1 VKTSDDIHSSEQ
13 SAPEKRLEFER
24 FLADLSGR
32 LVALPPERV
41 DDEIQNA
48 LKEVLEFFQIERCAL
63 LHLLPGK
70 TLYRVEYNANANGIS
85 SPYVGITLPVSLF
98 PWMTR
103 KVAFEREVVSF
114 ARLEELPEE
123 AATDKQTFENRGV
136 RSGLYFSIA
145 AMRSTDYSLGV
156 TSASNDRTCPEE
168 YIPRLRLLGE
178 LFVNAVE
185 RSRGELALRER
196 MDEIERLKLQLEKE
210 NLYLREEIKTVQ
222 GFEKIIGKSEKLQ
235 YILFRVKEVAPTD
248 ATVLILGETGT
259 GKGLVAH
266 AIHELSARK
275 ERPIVTVN
283 CAALPGNLIES
294 ELFGR
299 EKGAFTGA
307 YAMQVGRFE
316 VADTAGRSFWMN
328 RRDARGPPGKAPE
341 GAGGGGVREA
351 GKPQDPQ
358 GEREGDRFDEP
369 GPGSGGQKQAIPGGS
384 LLPAERFPRFD
395 PAFEDASR
403 RYPPAC
409 FSLRGQVR
417 PEIRQEI

>member
-13 SAPEKRLEFER
+13 SAPEKRLEFEK

-123 AATDKQTFENRGV
+123 AATDKQTFEKRGV

-235 YILFRVKEVAPTD
+235 YILFRVKQVAATD
-248 ATVLILGETGT
+248 ATVLVL
-259 GKGLVAH
+259 
-266 AIHELSARK
+266 
-275 ERPIVTVN
+275 
-283 CAALPGNLIES
+283 
-294 ELFGR
+294 
-299 EKGAFTGA
+299 
-307 YAMQVGRFE
+307 
-316 VADTAGRSFWMN
+316 
-328 RRDARGPPGKAPE
+328 
-341 GAGGGGVREA
+341 
-351 GKPQDPQ
+351 
-358 GEREGDRFDEP
+358 
-369 GPGSGGQKQAIPGGS
+369 
-384 LLPAERFPRFD
+384 
-395 PAFEDASR
+395 
-403 RYPPAC
+403 
-409 FSLRGQVR
+409 
-417 PEIRQEI
+417 